1 MDPWESE
8 PHRHKRNFPEMS
20 PSATLS
26 PSPMGITGRSTIFQS
41 RLPPASSNDGP
52 ERQRRISHPHNDP
65 YLRASEEMAERSYS
79 QLRPRLEHRASQ
91 TIIDLTEDAEE
102 LLGPPRDG
110 QARNP
115 LPRPPHLGRSDAEN
129 MGALIDLTLD
139 PPEQD
144 VIITGERQRQ
154 LPLPRLRQAP
164 VAGSRAE
171 SPSFFM
177 PVHNQH
183 RPALPS
189 VFAAAQTRIGAMLS
203 GGGFGRAGPGRGLG
217 AELRAMQ
224 NMMDHHLARHEHL
237 QAMPNIM
244 DYQHAAFAERK
255 PEHVAPPPAR
265 AGYTRSP
272 IGDEVIICPSC
283 EEELIQSNEMEEPI
297 VKKSGKAPT
306 KKEREEHPFWVV
318 RECGHVYCNNC
329 FQNRTKKGFTEQ
341 TKASNPRKTKAL
353 ACVVEDCNC
362 DVKAKE
368 KWVGV
373 FL

>member
-1 MDPWESE
+1 
-8 PHRHKRNFPEMS
+8 MS

-26 PSPMGITGRSTIFQS
+26 PSPLGLIGGSSIFS
-41 RLPPASSNDGP
+41 PRYPPAPSNDGP
-52 ERQRRISHPHNDP
+52 ERPRRISHPHNDP
-65 YLRASEEMAERSYS
+65 YMRASEQMAERSQS
-79 QLRPRLEHRASQ
+79 QHRPRLEHRASQ
-91 TIIDLTEDAEE
+91 TIIDLTDDAEE
-102 LLGPPRDG
+102 LLGPSRSG
-110 QARNP
+110 QTRNTFS
-115 LPRPPHLGRSDAEN
+115 RPPHLGRSDAEN

-139 PPEQD
+139 SSEQD
-144 VIITGERQRQ
+144 VIITGQRQRQ
-154 LPLPRLRQAP
+154 LPLPHPRQAP
-164 VAGSRAE
+164 AAGSRAE

-177 PVHNQH
+177 PAHNEH

-189 VFAAAQTRIGAMLS
+189 VLAAAHTRIGAMLS

-224 NMMDHHLARHEHL
+224 NMMDHHIARHEHL
-237 QAMPNIM
+237 QVMPNIM

-265 AGYTRSP
+265 PGYTRSP
-272 IGDEVIICPSC
+272 VEDEVIICPSC
-283 EEELIQSNEMEEPI
+283 EEELIQNKEIEEPV
-297 VKKSGKAPT
+297 VKKSGRAPT

-329 FQNRTKKGFTEQ
+329 FQNRAKKGFAEQ
-341 TKASNPRKTKAL
+341 AKSTNSRKTKAL
-353 ACVVEDCNC
+353 ACAVEDCNC